1 MPQRSSWLAVQTL
14 INQRLT
20 NLAILAEVRR
30 QTPQI
35 SLLAGLGRFFS
46 LSFFGVR
53 MKLKVLIHNEGQ
65 LGKLQAVHNQLRHQV
80 LGPLG

>member
-35 SLLAGLGRFFS
+35 SLRRFGAFFLTLILCRYGFGKFS
-46 LSFFGVR
+46 LG
-53 MKLKVLIHNEGQ
+53 
-65 LGKLQAVHNQLRHQV
+65 
-80 LGPLG
+80 

>member
-35 SLLAGLGRFFS
+35 SLLAGLERFFS
-46 LSFFGVR
+46 LSILF
-53 MKLKVLIHNEGQ
+53 KVTGQ
-65 LGKLQAVHNQLRHQV
+65 FLT
-80 LGPLG
+80 